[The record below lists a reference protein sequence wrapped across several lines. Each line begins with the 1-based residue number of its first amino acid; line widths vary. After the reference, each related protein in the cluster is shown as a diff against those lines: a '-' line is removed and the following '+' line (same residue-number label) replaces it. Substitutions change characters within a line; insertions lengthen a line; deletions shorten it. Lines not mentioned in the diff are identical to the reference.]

1 MYPTL
6 PKRKKIDWVFYISI
20 LLVLAG
26 LAYTYPE
33 RARGVFNI
41 LEKKV
46 APCIR
51 PITYSIGSIDSRF
64 NISNE
69 SLIKTLKESENIW
82 EEAMRGKSTHAN
94 LFEYKEKGGDITVNF
109 IYDGR
114 QDSTNKLVELGVQT
128 ENTRDSYDSLKKKYD
143 TLRAQIDADKKE
155 YTEKVASYKRAE
167 SAYNTKVTQSNRR
180 GGASKENFDSLQA
193 EKISLASDFAYIKSI
208 EGSIS
213 KNVETLNAFATR
225 INQLIVQLNINVD
238 QYNSEGAA
246 AGEFEEGLYELSGG
260 IQTISIFEFRDDI
273 SLVRVLAHEL
283 GHALGI
289 EHVSD
294 PEAIMYRINSAKGLN
309 ATEADVHE
317 LSIACRL

>member
-1 MYPTL
+1 
-6 PKRKKIDWVFYISI
+6 
-20 LLVLAG
+20 
-26 LAYTYPE
+26 
-33 RARGVFNI
+33 
-41 LEKKV
+41 
-46 APCIR
+46 
-51 PITYSIGSIDSRF
+51 
-64 NISNE
+64 
-69 SLIKTLKESENIW
+69 
-82 EEAMRGKSTHAN
+82 
-94 LFEYKEKGGDITVNF
+94 DITVNF

-114 QDSTNKLVELGVQT
+114 QDSTNKLVELGIQT

-155 YTEKVASYKRAE
+155 YAEKVASYKRAE